1 MKKITVNSMVMTAL
15 LISISVV
22 LARFC
27 VVYITPSVRI
37 NFGNVPIMLSGL
49 MFGPV
54 IGALS
59 GLIADI
65 IGSVLLSALGWYPPL
80 TVSAAIMG
88 FVPGILAFL
97 FKNEQNMKRTL
108 IIVFCS
114 NFFGTM
120 LWSTFWLAKLSNVTF
135 WSLAVVRFPLYI
147 GMTVLESIL
156 LLAIYRA
163 VKKFNRKADDKD
175 DLR

>member
-1 MKKITVNSMVMTAL
+1 MKKITVNLMVTTAL

-49 MFGPV
+49 MYGPIV
-54 IGALS
+54 GAIA
-59 GLIADI
+59 GTIADI
-65 IGSVLLSALGWYPPL
+65 IGSVLLSAFGWYPPL

-88 FVPGILAFL
+88 LVPGLLAFL
-97 FKNEQNMKRTL
+97 YKNGRSLKKTL
-108 IIVFCS
+108 IIVFAS
-114 NFFGTM
+114 NLAGTM
-120 LWSTFWLAKLSNVTF
+120 LWSTFWLARLSNVSF
-135 WSLAVVRFPLYI
+135 WSLAVVRIPLYI

-156 LLAIYRA
+156 LFALYKA
-163 VKKFNRKADDKD
+163 VVRIKKEPGDTD
-175 DLR
+175 DLQ